1 MDAGGAM
8 WDIISGTDSSSGSGS
23 GSGRTGQAGRDRLL
37 DTGAAAPQ
45 SAGIH
50 REYQSGTADTGA
62 STSIHHSTSSGVS
75 VNARVRNDAHR
86 PPAPAPVIPFPQ
98 GMLTWRRRTA
108 FSHVRVR
115 VHYFYYVASP
125 PSPSCLP
132 FLNLRY
138 LSPSLHWR
146 RALDDNNNNNK
157 KKTSFCFAASSSSSR
172 PIGHI
177 APDDASEGNVAPFGV
192 SRPRPYPVTA
202 SATATA
208 TSTAPLQAVDLTSV
222 HLASSHHLSHPFTHL
237 SSYLDFTSP
246 CQTFRISPSVSS
258 QTGRFPE
265 TWFRFYNRLAG
276 TFLFELYCT
285 RSSITYRATIDKRP
299 SRYPSAIPRSP
310 PHVGKS
316 QHL

>member
-1 MDAGGAM
+1 M
-8 WDIISGTDSSSGSGS
+8 SP
-23 GSGRTGQAGRDRLL
+23 LL
-37 DTGAAAPQ
+37 DQARPDETACWTRAPQRRKAPQ

-50 REYQSGTADTGA
+50 REYQSGTADTGT
-62 STSIHHSTSSGVS
+62 STSIHHSTTSGVS
-75 VNARVRNDAHR
+75 VSARVRNDAHR
-86 PPAPAPVIPFPQ
+86 PPAPGTCPPEGKEAPVIPFPQ

-108 FSHVRVR
+108 FSHVR
-115 VHYFYYVASP
+115 
-125 PSPSCLP
+125 
-132 FLNLRY
+132 
-138 LSPSLHWR
+138 
-146 RALDDNNNNNK
+146 
-157 KKTSFCFAASSSSSR
+157 TSSCFAASSSSSR
-172 PIGHI
+172 PIGHL

-202 SATATA
+202 RFNSATATA
-208 TSTAPLQAVDLTSV
+208 TSTAPLRAVDLTSV

-246 CQTFRISPSVSS
+246 RQTFRISPSVSS

-265 TWFRFYNRLAG
+265 TWFPFYNRLAG
-276 TFLFELYCT
+276 TFLLKLYCT